1 MKVNRTILEKS
12 EKIVRIFEKI
22 TAGISAAI
30 VYAMMAIV
38 IYGIVRRYVLN
49 SPVSWVAEITEFM
62 VVALTY
68 LTLAHIQDR
77 KGHVRIEFLVIRLSQ
92 KTQLVLGI
100 ITSLCALAIFV
111 LSTLSGFAYAFK
123 ALKFGFRTTESD
135 FHLFTPRLLVSIG
148 CFLMCLRL
156 LIDIGSQAFSLLNQ
170 RAEGRKGAGSEGVQ
184 QKLNTTLEKR

>member
-1 MKVNRTILEKS
+1 LKAYPTILETS
-12 EKIVRIFEKI
+12 QKIVHIFEEI

-68 LTLAHIQDR
+68 LTLAYIQDR
-77 KGHVRIEFLVIRLSQ
+77 KGHVRIEFLVIRLSK
-92 KTQLVLGI
+92 KTQLLLGI

-111 LSTLSGFAYAFK
+111 LST
-123 ALKFGFRTTESD
+123 
-135 FHLFTPRLLVSIG
+135 
-148 CFLMCLRL
+148 
-156 LIDIGSQAFSLLNQ
+156 
-170 RAEGRKGAGSEGVQ
+170 
-184 QKLNTTLEKR
+184 